1 MLGTSSAVLCS
12 IKHSTAEL
20 VVFFS
25 FSSLYR
31 HSTNNM
37 CLQWFLN
44 CNNASRQYILN
55 VENCCSPVLLAI
67 FAKVRSMHLL
77 ITSKAECVNWAPEPY
92 KNTRPSLPTPNSCCC
107 STSDSLLGLMVE
119 FINFTLN
126 ITSTPRLIPHMI
138 NGAEVK
144 TAGRFTFWR

>member
-44 CNNASRQYILN
+44 CNNASLQYILN
-55 VENCCSPVLLAI
+55 VENCCNPVLLAI

-77 ITSKAECVNWAPEPY
+77 ITSKAECVNWVCFLGVC
-92 KNTRPSLPTPNSCCC
+92 SLPTPNSCCC
-107 STSDSLLGLMVE
+107 STSDSCLLGLFVE